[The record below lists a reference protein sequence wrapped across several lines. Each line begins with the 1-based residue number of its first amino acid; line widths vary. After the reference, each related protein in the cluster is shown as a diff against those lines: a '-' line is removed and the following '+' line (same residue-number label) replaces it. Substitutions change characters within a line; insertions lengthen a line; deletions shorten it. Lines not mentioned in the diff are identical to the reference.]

1 VQKIKAVLDT
11 NTVVSGLFWRG
22 DAYKCL
28 LALAQRKFFA
38 VVSPVILVEYR
49 RIAAEVQIKT
59 GTEPMEFLD
68 WLESKSESVDAI
80 PIRKLSR
87 DADDNIF
94 VGCALASGAKFIVTR
109 DKDLL
114 DLEKPFGI
122 EIVQPR
128 EFLRKLSNRT

>member
-1 VQKIKAVLDT
+1 MPKIKAVLDT
-11 NTVVSGLFWRG
+11 NVVVSGLFWRG

-28 LALAQRKFFA
+28 IALAQRKFFA
-38 VVSPVILVEYR
+38 AITLNILAEYR
-49 RIAAEVQIKT
+49 GIAAEVKIKI

-68 WLESKSESVDAI
+68 WMENKAESVDPL
-80 PIRKLSR
+80 PIEKLSR

-122 EIVQPR
+122 EVVQPR
-128 EFLRKLSNRT
+128 EFLRKIS